1 MVYVYECMLPER
13 STLSSIHDVTHKPAP
28 YGTIEGT
35 KRQSPIRM
43 VIIQVPAGRSRL
55 CLVGLLSV
63 VGLSF
68 TVAPTYW
75 FY

>member
-35 KRQSPIRM
+35 KRQTPKPNPNGHHPGSSRP
-43 VIIQVPAGRSRL
+43 QPLVPVSGCCRVQAS
-55 CLVGLLSV
+55 GLIMIK
-63 VGLSF
+63 
-68 TVAPTYW
+68 
-75 FY
+75 